1 MIGQEAV
8 PLPGLVR
15 AAGILVRNRMDRML
29 LAEALDEL
37 GFLAHD
43 LSETTPGTGPW
54 EAVDILLID
63 EPSAAGLA
71 STVAR
76 VKSQTAPAFLPA
88 LVVVPRVGSA
98 ERWLRAGFDDVIR
111 LPIPREELRGRL
123 RLHLRLRERTLEAE
137 RAVFDRLPLGL
148 FRANGRGEIVTAN
161 PAMASLLGF
170 SSPAALQEAG
180 PLFDG
185 IRLPPL
191 SRLFGAEEERTGG
204 VELPWVRPDGILLWL
219 RWTGRL
225 HEDHTGQV
233 LLGEG
238 AVEDVTV
245 QRRTK
250 EELESSR
257 ALNVATIDSLGAS
270 LAILDPVGTI
280 MSANQAWRTFPGS
293 LAFGGE
299 APGEELGV
307 GINYLDV
314 CDRARAPGAGVATR
328 AGAGIRS
335 VLSGDSELFELEYP
349 MGGRDSR
356 WFRLRVTPLRRG
368 DGVRTGDVRRGA
380 VVTHLDITEQH
391 RAQETLRTRE
401 EELRQAQKM
410 EAVGRLAGGIAH
422 DFNNLLTAIRS
433 NTALLRDAFPADDP
447 SVQEVEEIDGA
458 TERAGALT
466 RQLLIL
472 SRHQVQSVK
481 ELDLAVL
488 VQETSQLLRRVI
500 REDIHLELEIEG
512 PALIRADSGNLEM
525 VILNLVLNAQDAM
538 PDGGSITLRV
548 RDGEEGGDGAP
559 GEVTLE
565 VEDTGEGMT
574 EEVRLRAFE
583 PFFTTKEPGRGTGL
597 GLSIV
602 HGIVE
607 QMDGRV
613 ELESVPGKGTRFRF
627 HIPRHLPARGETASG
642 AVAGDPVRPSSDAPA
657 APPRARP
664 GETILLVEDDPQVRR
679 PTERLLSRLGYRVLS
694 AEDGEEGLELLVRE
708 EGIDLILS
716 DVVMPGLT
724 GPGMIRR
731 FRQMREEGALGDRR
745 EPRVLFVSG
754 YTEREVD
761 FFQRGSGSA
770 PPRLLPKP
778 FDLPIL
784 AQVLREVLEAEES
797 DPSTATS
804 GAGSGE
810 PVDPGRSG
818 AGTAPSA
825 PGAHTADP
833 GRSGGTSPGDRG
845 G

>member
-1 MIGQEAV
+1 MISEEAI

-43 LSETTPGTGPW
+43 LSEAAPGSGPW

-111 LPIPREELRGRL
+111 LPIPGEELRGRL

-170 SSPAALQEAG
+170 SSPTALQEAG

-191 SRLFGAEEERTGG
+191 SRLFGAQEERTGG

-225 HEDHTGQV
+225 HEDRTGQV

-257 ALNVATIDSLGAS
+257 ALNVATIDSLGAN

-293 LAFGGE
+293 LAFGGKG
-299 APGEELGV
+299 PEEGLGV
-307 GINYLDV
+307 GVNYLDA
-314 CDRARAPGAGVATR
+314 CDRTQGPAAELAGRAS
-328 AGAGIRS
+328 AGIRS
-335 VLSGDSELFELEYP
+335 VLCGDAELFELEYP
-349 MGGRDSR
+349 MGGSDSR

-368 DGVRTGDVRRGA
+368 DGLRTGDVRRGA
-380 VVTHLDITEQH
+380 VVTHLDITEKH

-472 SRHQVQSVK
+472 SRHQVQSIK
-481 ELDLAVL
+481 EFDLAVL

-500 REDIHLELEIEG
+500 REDIRLELEMEG
-512 PALIRADSGNLEM
+512 PAVIRGDSGNLEM

-538 PDGGSITLRV
+538 PEGGSITLRV
-548 RDGEEGGDGAP
+548 RPGEEGDGRP
-559 GEVTLE
+559 GQVTLE

-613 ELESVPGKGTRFRF
+613 ELDSAPGEGTRFRF
-627 HIPRHLPARGETASG
+627 HIPRHRPTRGEAASG
-642 AVAGDPVRPSSDAPA
+642 GVAGVAGTPSSDSLSP
-657 APPRARP
+657 PPRARP

-679 PTERLLSRLGYRVLS
+679 PTERLLARLGYRVLS
-694 AEDGEEGLELLVRE
+694 AGDGEDGLDILVRE

-731 FRQMREEGALGDRR
+731 FRQMREEGELGDRR
-745 EPRVLFVSG
+745 EPRILFVSG

-784 AQVLREVLEAEES
+784 AQVLREVLDAEA
-797 DPSTATS
+797 DPST
-804 GAGSGE
+804 GASGSGE
-810 PVDPGRSG
+810 EGASDTEGSG
-818 AGTAPSA
+818 AGTLPSG
-825 PGAHTADP
+825 PGALTTDP
-833 GRSGGTSPGDRG
+833 GASGDTSPEDRG

>member
-1 MIGQEAV
+1 MIGQEAI

-43 LSETTPGTGPW
+43 LAEAAPGSGPW

-71 STVAR
+71 GAVAR
-76 VKSQTAPAFLPA
+76 AKEQTAPAFLPA

-111 LPIPREELRGRL
+111 LPIPGEELRGRL

-161 PAMASLLGF
+161 PAMARLLGF
-170 SSPAALQEAG
+170 SSPSALQDAG

-191 SRLFGAEEERTGG
+191 SRLFAVQGEQTGG

-225 HEDHTGQV
+225 HEDRMGQV

-257 ALNVATIDSLGAS
+257 ALNVATIDSLGAN

-280 MSANQAWRTFPGS
+280 VSVNRAWQGFRGN
-293 LAFGGE
+293 LAFGSEGLE
-299 APGEELGV
+299 GGFAV
-307 GINYLDV
+307 GMNYLDA
-314 CDRARAPGAGVATR
+314 CDRASDASAGVAR
-328 AGAGIRS
+328 EASAGIRS
-335 VLSGDSELFELEYP
+335 ILSGDSELFELEYP
-349 MGGRDSR
+349 MEPPDPR
-356 WFRLRVTPLRRG
+356 WFRLRVTPLRRAEGARGG
-368 DGVRTGDVRRGA
+368 DIRRGA
-380 VVTHLDITEQH
+380 VMTHLDITEQH
-391 RAQETLRTRE
+391 RAQQTLRTRE

-433 NTALLRDAFPADDP
+433 NTALLRDAFPPDDP
-447 SVQEVEEIDGA
+447 SIQEVEEIDGA

-472 SRHQVQSVK
+472 SRHQVQSVR

-500 REDIHLELEIEG
+500 REDIRLELDLEG
-512 PALIRADSGNLEM
+512 PALIQADSGNLEM

-538 PDGGSITLRV
+538 PDGGSIALRV
-548 RDGEEGGDGAP
+548 RSGETGADGPRGF
-559 GEVTLE
+559 VTLE

-574 EEVRLRAFE
+574 DEVRLRAFE

-613 ELESVPGKGTRFRF
+613 DLHSVPGEGTRFRF
-627 HIPRHLPARGETASG
+627 HLPRLVSGSGDAASPGVLPS
-642 AVAGDPVRPSSDAPA
+642 APA
-657 APPRARP
+657 ESPPAPPRARP

-679 PTERLLSRLGYRVLS
+679 PAERLLARLGYRVLS
-694 AEDGEEGLELLVRE
+694 AEDGERGLDLLLQE

-731 FRQMREEGALGDRR
+731 YRELRDEGALTGRA
-745 EPRVLFVSG
+745 EPRILFVSG

-761 FFQRGSGSA
+761 FFQRGSGASA
-770 PPRLLPKP
+770 PRLLPKP

-784 AQVLREVLEAEES
+784 AQVLREVLDGNPLE
-797 DPSTATS
+797 PS
-804 GAGSGE
+804 GAGVSAGGGVGRDPSAPGE
-810 PVDPGRSG
+810 D
-818 AGTAPSA
+818 PSA
-825 PGAHTADP
+825 PGARADDP
-833 GRSGGTSPGDRG
+833 GNSPAMPSGDRG